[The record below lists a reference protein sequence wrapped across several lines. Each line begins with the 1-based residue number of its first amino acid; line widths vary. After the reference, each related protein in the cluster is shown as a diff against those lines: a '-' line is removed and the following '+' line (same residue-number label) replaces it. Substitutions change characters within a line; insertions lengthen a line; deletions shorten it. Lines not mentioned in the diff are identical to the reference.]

1 MGKIIAC
8 ACLWAVALLIA
19 ALPARGQAPEK
30 IVSLAP
36 SLTRQIADLGEQGR
50 LVGITS
56 FCPELSGN
64 SAEVV
69 GTLTLLNF
77 ERICALEPDLV
88 LASTDSNRKSDIDRL
103 AALGLKVEVFQGCE
117 SFTCMCGEFLRL
129 GAMLGK
135 AQEAGLMISRI
146 NGEIEALRAR
156 ARNRAGFRVFWQMG
170 ANPLVA
176 AGDETFTGELIR
188 LAGCTNVLKGLRSKY
203 PRVNAEEVV
212 LLDPE
217 VILVVSGMEGS
228 QDAAA
233 FWSRF
238 ERIDAVRTGRVHLL
252 SADLV
257 CQPTP
262 QRFLEAFEAV
272 SSLLNPEGP

>member
-1 MGKIIAC
+1 MRKIIAC
-8 ACLWAVALLIA
+8 AGLWAVVLTIA
-19 ALPARGQAPEK
+19 ALPARGQAPER

-56 FCPELSGN
+56 FCPELPGA

-69 GTLTLLNF
+69 GTLTLFNF
-77 ERICALEPDLV
+77 ERICALKPDLV
-88 LASTDSNRKSDIDRL
+88 LASTDSNRKSDIEKL
-103 AALGLKVEVFQGCE
+103 SALGLEVEVFRGCE
-117 SFTCMCGEFLRL
+117 SFACMCEEFLRL
-129 GAMLGK
+129 GNVLGK
-135 AQEAGLMISRI
+135 AREADLMVKRIS
-146 NGEIEALRAR
+146 GEIEALRAR
-156 ARNRAGFRVFWQMG
+156 AGRGSGLRVFWQMG

-188 LAGCTNVLKGLRSKY
+188 LAGCTNVMKGVHAKY

-212 LLDPE
+212 VLDPE
-217 VILVVSGMEGS
+217 VIIVVSGMEGS
-228 QDAAA
+228 QDAVA

-238 ERIDAVRTGRVHLL
+238 ERIDAVRTGRVHIL

-262 QRFLEAFEAV
+262 RRFLEAFEAV
-272 SSLLNPEGP
+272 STLLKAEEP